1 MREVLLLSGKACNFA
16 LKRIAASHIVL
27 NRNEHEQLNS
37 ITINLR
43 QLLLE
48 RN

>member
-1 MREVLLLSGKACNFA
+1 MREALLLSGKACNYV
-16 LKRIAASHIVL
+16 LKRIVTSHIVL
-27 NRNEHEQLNS
+27 NRKEHEQLNS
-37 ITINLR
+37 ITINLH